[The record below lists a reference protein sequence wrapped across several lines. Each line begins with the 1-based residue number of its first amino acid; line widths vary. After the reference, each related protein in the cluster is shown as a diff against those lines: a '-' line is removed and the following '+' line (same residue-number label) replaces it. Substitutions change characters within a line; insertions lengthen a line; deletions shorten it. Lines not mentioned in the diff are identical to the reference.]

1 MSTFEQI
8 IGDTKLDGEI
18 EAIEFVLNNIL
29 NDYPEGRYQEP
40 NDVQK
45 IKWLLRGYLI
55 ELMDLKHDQ

>member
-1 MSTFEQI
+1 MNTFEQI

-18 EAIEFVLNNIL
+18 EAIEFVLNQVL

-55 ELMDLKHDQ
+55 ELMDLKNDQ